1 MNQERS
7 TLEKKL
13 DGFEQQAISVILELK
28 NGNEYVGMVSRNAA
42 TGSKQA
48 RIFWTR
54 DESLRTNR
62 IHDDPEERCQMG
74 LVKIGSGPVILNP
87 SLAAANDIAK

>member
-48 RIFWTR
+48 RDFL
-54 DESLRTNR
+54 DE
-62 IHDDPEERCQMG
+62 G
-74 LVKIGSGPVILNP
+74 
-87 SLAAANDIAK
+87 